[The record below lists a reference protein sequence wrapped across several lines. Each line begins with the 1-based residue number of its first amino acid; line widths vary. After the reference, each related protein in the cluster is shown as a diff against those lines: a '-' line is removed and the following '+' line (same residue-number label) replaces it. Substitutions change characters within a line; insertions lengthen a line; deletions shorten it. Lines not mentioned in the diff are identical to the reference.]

1 MTKGVAFRDVLTHG
15 CKFRC
20 FCFKDQVSLV
30 VSKHLSVGWNWHDG
44 QVIGSCEL
52 TRLCFSSSCHSGEFF
67 VESEIVLQR
76 HRCPRVVFL
85 TDPHA
90 FFRLNGLME
99 AVRPSTTVKR
109 PTRELIDDLDL
120 TVGHEVILVTPI
132 KFFGSQRLRELVNVI
147 DRYRVIEVGNTERLL
162 DFFDSRLS
170 RHD

>member
-1 MTKGVAFRDVLTHG
+1 
-15 CKFRC
+15 
-20 FCFKDQVSLV
+20 
-30 VSKHLSVGWNWHDG
+30 
-44 QVIGSCEL
+44 
-52 TRLCFSSSCHSGEFF
+52 
-67 VESEIVLQR
+67 
-76 HRCPRVVFL
+76 
-85 TDPHA
+85 
-90 FFRLNGLME
+90 ME

-162 DFFDSRLS
+162 DFFDTRLS